1 MLTFILA
8 AMTSKTLLMRFCPT
22 FIELQNKGLI
32 MSRLL
37 SKQEYIQNQLERD
50 TDTESL
56 RFVCFVEIPKTY
68 GWWFL
73 AKCLETNKHYH
84 VHVNH
89 DEYGF
94 IITEIVE
101 LD

>member
-1 MLTFILA
+1 
-8 AMTSKTLLMRFCPT
+8 
-22 FIELQNKGLI
+22 

-37 SKQEYIQNQLERD
+37 TNQEYIQNQLERD

-56 RFVCFVEIPKTY
+56 RFVCFVELPKTY

-73 AKCLETNKHYH
+73 AKCLETNKHFH
-84 VHVNH
+84 IHANN
-89 DEYGF
+89 DEQGF

-101 LD
+101 LH